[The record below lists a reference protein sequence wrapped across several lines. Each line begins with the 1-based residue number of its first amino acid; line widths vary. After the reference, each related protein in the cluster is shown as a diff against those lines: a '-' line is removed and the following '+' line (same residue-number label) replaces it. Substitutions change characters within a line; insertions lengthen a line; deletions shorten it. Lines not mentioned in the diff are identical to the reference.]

1 MVGGLTLPFEN
12 LRVLSNV
19 EGLTGLSGSKGY
31 RTMNGGRGFRRMM
44 MRQELMELYEKYF
57 GGSLDRREFL
67 KKLALIAG
75 GTAAANALPL
85 LLERSSAMAQIT
97 AKDDAR
103 LIIEN
108 IKYAGETGEVRAY
121 FARPKGDT
129 KMPGVV
135 VIHENR
141 GLNGHIEDVTRR
153 VALEGF
159 LALAPDAL
167 SPLGGTPEDSEKA
180 PALIAQLDREKTIK
194 NYLAAVR
201 YLKTYPLST
210 GKVGVVGFCWGG
222 GMANQVAVHSPDLV
236 AAVPYYGAAPAIED
250 VPKIK
255 ASLLL
260 HYAGTD
266 ERINSGIPAFEAAL
280 KAASVD
286 YKIYMYEGAQHAFNN
301 DTNPARYNKEA
312 AQLAWQRTIAFLIKK
327 LNT

>member
-1 MVGGLTLPFEN
+1 MPIN
-12 LRVLSNV
+12 L
-19 EGLTGLSGSKGY
+19 KQ
-31 RTMNGGRGFRRMM
+31 RRER
-44 MRQELMELYEKYF
+44 MRQELMDLYERYSQ
-57 GGSLDRREFL
+57 GSLDRREFL
-67 KKLALIAG
+67 KRIALVAG
-75 GTAAANALPL
+75 SAAAASAFVPL
-85 LLERSSAMAQIT
+85 LARDPAWAQIV

-103 LIIEN
+103 LIVEYV
-108 IKYAGETGEVRAY
+108 KYAGETGEVRAN

-180 PALIAQLDREKTIK
+180 PALLGQLDKEKTTK
-194 NYLAAVR
+194 NFLAAVK
-201 YLKTYPLST
+201 YLKTHPLSN

-222 GMANQVAVHSPDLV
+222 AMANQVAVHSSDVV
-236 AAVPYYGAAPAIED
+236 AAVPYYGAMPATED
-250 VPKIK
+250 VPQIK

-260 HYAGTD
+260 HYAGID
-266 ERINSGIPAFEAAL
+266 ERINAGIPAFEQAL
-280 KAASVD
+280 KKASVN

-301 DTNPARYNKEA
+301 DTAPTRYNKDA
-312 AQLAWQRTIAFLIKK
+312 AQLAWQRTIAFLREK
-327 LNT
+327 LKS